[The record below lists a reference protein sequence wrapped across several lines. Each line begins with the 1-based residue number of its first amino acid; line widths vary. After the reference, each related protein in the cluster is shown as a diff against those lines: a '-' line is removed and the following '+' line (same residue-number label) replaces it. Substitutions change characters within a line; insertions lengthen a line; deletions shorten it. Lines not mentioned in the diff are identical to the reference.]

1 MMTDQEGVSRA
12 PLPNRFYLAFAL
24 AIVKFKPPDK
34 QLKEHILEIR
44 KFIRNDMRAV
54 SPERFFDSVAFWQ
67 SAYKDSEA
75 EQTKLLNRIFE
86 LEQRSEGL
94 NCKLR
99 QSQIDMAPGFISTK
113 RKTTDST
120 ENLKDPARPSKKTQQ
135 VDLNISQSKE
145 SEGNGNSEALEND
158 NGPKLM
164 RQIYNVQRAIRKKQN
179 YKAITIS
186 AVDLCKIARTE
197 ILEAI
202 LYLNSSENSTK
213 PQISQK
219 NKQRDMA
226 SVVKAV
232 ELSFDLVVQALH
244 RVIGCTDERGHKGQ
258 ILYHAVCLFEAVM
271 IGLAQHCTAVSMQT
285 ESTRT
290 VLRETSNTNKIR
302 AQKPRKAAS
311 RKPTLPPKAKRTSM
325 QNEVAQQL
333 VNLLATMALS
343 LDLSRNVDEEVM
355 EGFLFIAIDRVGK
368 ILALFTF
375 ENHQLPT
382 ELCPDL
388 RPPEGLMAMKEEAM
402 TPQAV
407 QLEAKYLIT
416 FLDRLLNNGVSD
428 KETLQAEFIQKK
440 KDCFQKTLMQ
450 AVFGTSD
457 PLFHPGLTR
466 PATPPSLPSAGRVQG
481 RQEFSEWFTEELWR
495 LVGWDVLNSVT
506 QPL

>member
-1 MMTDQEGVSRA
+1 MTDPEGVSQDQI
-12 PLPNRFYLAFAL
+12 PNKFHLAFAF
-24 AIVKFKPPDK
+24 AIVKLKPPEK

-44 KFIRNDMRAV
+44 KFIRNDMKAI

-99 QSQIDMAPGFISTK
+99 QSQIDMSPGFISTK
-113 RKTTDST
+113 RKPTGTTES
-120 ENLKDPARPSKKTQQ
+120 LKDSVRLSKRAQQ
-135 VDLNISQSKE
+135 VDFNTIQTKE
-145 SEGNGNSEALEND
+145 SDKNGDSECLENE

-179 YKAITIS
+179 YKAITIG
-186 AVDLCKIARTE
+186 AVCLCKIARTE

-202 LYLNSSENSTK
+202 IYLNSSENPPK
-213 PQISQK
+213 PQIIQK
-219 NKQRDMA
+219 SKKRDMA

-232 ELSFDLVVQALH
+232 ELSFNLAIQAIH
-244 RVIGCTDERGHKGQ
+244 RVIGSKDERGHKGQ
-258 ILYHAVCLFEAVM
+258 ILYYVVCLFEAVM
-271 IGLAQHCTAVSMQT
+271 VGLAQHCAAVSR
-285 ESTRT
+285 ESGSTGT
-290 VLRETSNTNKIR
+290 VLQETSNTNKPR
-302 AQKPRKAAS
+302 TQKPRKAAS
-311 RKPTLPPKAKRTSM
+311 RKPTLPPKAKKASM
-325 QNEVAQQL
+325 QNKDAQQL
-333 VNLLATMALS
+333 IDLLTKMALS
-343 LDLSRNVDEEVM
+343 LDLSRSVDEEVM

-375 ENHQLPT
+375 ENHQLPS
-382 ELCPDL
+382 EVCPDL
-388 RPPEGLMAMKEEAM
+388 HLPEGLIAMKEEAM

-407 QLEAKYLIT
+407 QLEAKYLIA
-416 FLDRLLNNGVSD
+416 FLDRLLNHGVSD
-428 KETLQAEFIQKK
+428 TETIQTEFIQKK
-440 KDCFQKTLMQ
+440 KECFQKTLVQ
-450 AVFGTSD
+450 AVFGTTD

-466 PATPPSLPSAGRVQG
+466 PATPPSLSSAGRAPG